1 MIGVEQES
9 TEAHKLPSTSGQPS
23 LDVRSPLTEA
33 AAKLLYKRMRIT
45 VADGRILIG
54 DFICLDKQGNIIL
67 DQTVEQYEVN
77 GKVEEKMLGQV
88 LISKKQRVSC
98 DVEVVAAEREM
109 IANLLENPLQS
120 LITETLTNLT

>member
-1 MIGVEQES
+1 MSQ
-9 TEAHKLPSTSGQPS
+9 
-23 LDVRSPLTEA
+23 
-33 AAKLLYKRMRIT
+33 IT